1 MSVDGCGILCAAH
14 NPIKLPIICS
24 IKRSTAVTWNAVLH
38 VPGGSVKTLSGPET
52 RKCKTRPKTN
62 EPAID
67 AASSHA
73 PAKRYRV
80 QSRTAATTGAA

>member
-52 RKCKTRPKTN
+52 RK
-62 EPAID
+62 
-67 AASSHA
+67 
-73 PAKRYRV
+73 
-80 QSRTAATTGAA
+80 